1 MAFRTWRHSRPFRS
15 AACLLAGLL
24 TGVVILAALPAR
36 AQEFPA
42 RPVRIITTFP
52 SGSGPETVLRLL
64 ADKVAR
70 GWSRQ
75 VTVENRPGGNG
86 FIAIEAFKRGA
97 NDGYDLIQLDGV
109 HLSVYPHLFKSLPYD
124 PRADFEPI
132 LPLFRAGFF
141 ATVSAQSKYRNIG
154 EIIADA
160 RANPGKLNYG
170 SWSVGN
176 PVHLGLAQ
184 LELLTNTQMAHIIFK
199 ETNQLY
205 AAVASGELA
214 LSLGSSGTAGPLYRA
229 GRLKFL
235 AIAAPRRNPAFP
247 DIPTFAEAGGPANFE
262 VIGWTT
268 VAAPRGVPRPVT
280 DRIQA
285 EFEKAMAES
294 DVRERYAA
302 FGYEAVNLS
311 REQFLQ
317 QIQSESARYAEVI
330 RRMRISLE

>member
-1 MAFRTWRHSRPFRS
+1 MQHRTLQTRL
-15 AACLLAGLL
+15 AACVARGALLLLA
-24 TGVVILAALPAR
+24 AAGPAPAG

-52 SGSGPETVLRLL
+52 AGSGPETVLRLL
-64 ADKVAR
+64 SDKVTR
-70 GWSRQ
+70 NWGRQ

-86 FIAIEAFKRGA
+86 FIAIEAFKRSPA
-97 NDGYDLIQLDGV
+97 DGHELIQLDGV
-109 HLSVYPHLFKSLPYD
+109 HLSVYPHLFRNLPYD
-124 PRADFEPI
+124 PRADFEPL

-141 ATVSAQSKYRNIG
+141 LTVSAQSKYRNVG

-160 RANPGKLNYG
+160 RANPGRLNYG

-184 LELLTNTQMAHIIFK
+184 LELLTGTQMAHIIYK

-229 GRLKFL
+229 GKLKFL
-235 AIAAPRRNPAFP
+235 AIAAPRRNPAFA
-247 DIPTFAEAGGPANFE
+247 DIPTVAEAGGPAGYE
-262 VIGWTT
+262 VVGWTT
-268 VAAPRGVPRPVT
+268 IAAPRGVPRPAT

-285 EFEKAMAES
+285 EFERAIAEP
-294 DVRERYAA
+294 DVRERYTA
-302 FGYEAVNLS
+302 FGYEASSLS

-317 QIQSESARYAEVI
+317 QIQAESARYADVI
-330 RRMRISLE
+330 RRMRISLD